1 MVYKKYYLKTFL
13 ILFLCLSSGLS
24 SLQAQII
31 HGVVRDSVTK
41 EPVPFAN
48 VTLLKKD
55 RGVSCDVEGR
65 FEFDLNDEND
75 DLLISS
81 VGYENK
87 VIRPQSYK
95 GELHIALVQKA
106 LVLNEVV
113 IDYKKKKYSGTKH
126 LGLSRKYKVQKSI
139 PFGTE
144 FCSYIENTEYKEGKV
159 KAVYLDLKKEKEFDY
174 QASYNIRFYEYDKL
188 EKKPGK
194 ELYGQNLIVF
204 PDNKTYELKI
214 DVDSL
219 NIIFPRNGIC
229 VGVEVINTRYE
240 GKLKSMAVVAPRI
253 LFTHTERKIIT
264 WNRYRNKE
272 WRIGTTKSQVRKDFV
287 NAMINID
294 VVIEK

>member
-1 MVYKKYYLKTFL
+1 MKTFL
-13 ILFLCLSSGLS
+13 SLLLFFTIGIATI
-24 SLQAQII
+24 QAQVV
-31 HGVVRDSVTK
+31 HGVITDSITK

-65 FEFDLNDEND
+65 FEFDLNDEKD

-87 VIRPQSYK
+87 VISPKDYK
-95 GELHIALVQKA
+95 GELHIALFQKA
-106 LVLNEVV
+106 LALNEVV
-113 IDYKKKKYSGTKH
+113 IDYKKKKYSGTKR

-144 FCSYIENTEYKEGKV
+144 FCSYIENAEYKEGKV

-174 QASYNIRFYEYDKL
+174 QASYNIRFYEYDEL

-194 ELYGQNLIVF
+194 ELYGQNLIIY

-214 DVDSL
+214 DIDSL
-219 NIIFPRNGIC
+219 NIAFPRNGIC

-240 GKLKSMAVVAPRI
+240 GKLKSMAVIAPRI
-253 LFTHTERKIIT
+253 LFTHTERKLVT
-264 WNRYRNKE
+264 WSRYRNKE
-272 WRIGTTKSQVRKDFV
+272 WKVDTTKSQVRNDFV
-287 NAMINID
+287 NAIINID
-294 VVIEK
+294 VVTEK